1 MFIRKRDPRYKS
13 HLAHQSQLTATA
25 PPKPLA
31 SNPDSN
37 TPSRAPHISYVEQD
51 WQKIGDPNKDIAD
64 LEWAIAEGVESPD
77 VFECVAC
84 GKSFKSEA
92 AWESHERSKKH
103 LKAVEMLKREMEE
116 DAEELGLETINLSD
130 DEQEP
135 GDPQHSLPLQDNMQL
150 SQTSNQS
157 SDEQQAETKE
167 PASQGE
173 IPRGK
178 ARTRVKTTQPREKS
192 FTISNR
198 RAQGRQGGLDPIN
211 GELGGR
217 TGSDVI
223 NTDDDLNAE
232 NHALLPSELTQKGN
246 DDDDLSRNVELSK
259 REKRRA
265 REAAKKV
272 QKGAIWR
279 VRRDAIIA
287 NRCSRLGQNCLP
299 TSETE
304 R

>member
-1 MFIRKRDPRYKS
+1 
-13 HLAHQSQLTATA
+13 
-25 PPKPLA
+25 
-31 SNPDSN
+31 
-37 TPSRAPHISYVEQD
+37 VEQD

-157 SDEQQAETKE
+157 SDERQAETEE

-173 IPRGK
+173 IPSGK

-232 NHALLPSELTQKGN
+232 NHALLPSEPTQKGN

-272 QKGAIWR
+272 QKGLNFI
-279 VRRDAIIA
+279 VRIVPRK
-287 NRCSRLGQNCLP
+287 RCNNDTNSDMAGSKRCNHCEQVF
-299 TSETE
+299 ETRTKLFAHVRNSGHALAEPE
-304 R
+304 REDNSGRTKGKKGKR